1 MGPGLW
7 KPVMW
12 IAFRKKAILAC
23 SLPPVAYVN
32 IPMSPSG
39 AINSIKNSQLTRI
52 ILICILVLL
61 LQIPT
66 LMLQGLVSDRQSL
79 RQSVLEEITRSWG
92 RQQTIRGP
100 RLIVPYVKQSQQPD
114 GKIRRTVLQGTFL
127 PESLSIQGNLKTETR
142 KRGIFEVPVYSAK
155 FDINGT
161 FLRPDLN
168 GWGVRKEDVFWEQ
181 SELLVEISDVR
192 AVQNQVELK
201 WNNKAV
207 PFLPGTGRSRGGG
220 TMANGA
226 VGGNTGIY
234 APLKAQ
240 MEGDRFT
247 FSIPMTLQGSEALR
261 LAPFGKVTDVAI
273 QSDWPDPSFQGNWLP
288 AKSVINAQGFTANW
302 SIPSLGRNYAQQ
314 WNSEGAIDENTI
326 QESLFGV
333 DLISP
338 IDNYRMSDRS
348 IKYNIL
354 FLLLTFVVLWLFEI
368 TAGLRVHPLQ
378 YLLVG
383 AAMCMFYLLQLAISE
398 HVGFNT
404 AYGISSFA
412 VIALI
417 TSYTMTVL
425 RAKGRGGIVG
435 VMQAVLYAYLYVVLS
450 SQDYSLLIGSLG
462 LFVFLAMIMYF
473 TRRIDWNEVGSDRLA
488 YPIVT
493 PRDLD
498 DEP

>member
-1 MGPGLW
+1 
-7 KPVMW
+7 
-12 IAFRKKAILAC
+12 
-23 SLPPVAYVN
+23 
-32 IPMSPSG
+32 MSPSG

-52 ILICILVLL
+52 IVICVLVLL
-61 LQIPT
+61 LQVPT

-79 RQSVLEEITRSWG
+79 RQSVIEEITQSWG
-92 RQQTIRGP
+92 RQQTLSGP
-100 RLIVPYVKQSQQPD
+100 RLTVPYVKQSQKAD
-114 GKIRRTVLQGTFL
+114 GKIQRTLLKGTFL
-127 PESLSIQGNLKTETR
+127 PDELSIKGNLKTETR
-142 KRGIFEVPVYSAK
+142 KRGIFQVPVYSAK
-155 FDINGT
+155 FDINGS
-161 FLRPDLN
+161 FLRPDLSS
-168 GWGVRKEDVFWEQ
+168 WGVRKEDILWDQ
-181 SELLVEISDVR
+181 SELFVQISDVR
-192 AVQNQVELK
+192 AVQNQVELN

-207 PFLPGTGRSRGGG
+207 PFLPGAGKAPTS
-220 TMANGA
+220 TNSSLAI
-226 VGGNTGIY
+226 TGIY

-240 MEGDRFT
+240 MVGDRFT
-247 FSIPMTLQGSEALR
+247 FSIPISLQGSENLR
-261 LAPFGKVTDVAI
+261 VAPFGKVTQVAI
-273 QSDWPDPSFQGNWLP
+273 ASDWPDPSFQGNWLP
-288 AKSVINAQGFTANW
+288 TNKQVSAKGFTANW

-314 WNSEGAIDENTI
+314 WTSEAPIDDGTI
-326 QESLFGV
+326 QQSLFGV

-383 AAMCMFYLLQLAISE
+383 AAMCMFYLLQLSISE
-398 HVGFNT
+398 HIGFNK
-404 AYGISSFA
+404 AYAISSFA

-462 LFVFLAMIMYF
+462 LFVFLAVIMYF
-473 TRRIDWNEVGSDRLA
+473 TRRIDWNEVGSDRLVS
-488 YPIVT
+488 YPIVMADN
-493 PRDLD
+493 RSSEDSAS
-498 DEP
+498 